1 MFISVYF
8 SQGPM
13 IDVVGNTHTQN
24 LVPSR
29 SLQVKQ
35 SLQIYRIAHGVHL
48 QGESPSEIS
57 TQFLQAFRHYTPN
70 GPPGSSKY
78 EFTKV
83 APVTHPEEMSLAR
96 REGKLERTLKRSRQT
111 VEPDQNRKAGAVI
124 KIVPGRGGKCWGE
137 FEKPHFAF
145 AYAMQS
151 CLHSYILSLEL
162 PQKVSLWVESKP
174 SLVLNS
180 LSRQRACYQ
189 GHLAMPSPHL
199 GHRFSESH
207 TTRKEFAQS
216 QWYIAA
222 GVYKQGRVSCE
233 TFRNLVIIGHGGS
246 IYTVEIGNSYKSKL
260 YFLFFSFPFLFPPS
274 SFLFPLF
281 TFLFSLFFSENC
293 QHTIA

>member
-1 MFISVYF
+1 MFIRVYF

-35 SLQIYRIAHGVHL
+35 SLQIYRVAHGVHL

-70 GPPGSSKY
+70 GPPGNSKY

-151 CLHSYILSLEL
+151 CLHSYILSLESCL
-162 PQKVSLWVESKP
+162 RKSHSGQKASQAWCLTASAGRGLAIRVTWPCPALTWATAFQNHTRQGKNLLRASGVLQLVCTSKGG
-174 SLVLNS
+174 SAVK
-180 LSRQRACYQ
+180 
-189 GHLAMPSPHL
+189 HL
-199 GHRFSESH
+199 GI
-207 TTRKEFAQS
+207 
-216 QWYIAA
+216 W
-222 GVYKQGRVSCE
+222 
-233 TFRNLVIIGHGGS
+233 
-246 IYTVEIGNSYKSKL
+246 
-260 YFLFFSFPFLFPPS
+260 
-274 SFLFPLF
+274 
-281 TFLFSLFFSENC
+281 
-293 QHTIA
+293 